1 MFNRLLKKINKV
13 KSLEFDKATKELEN
27 FVYNNSNFLYIL
39 GEIGAIP
46 ESIEHD
52 STEEKLFSKVSDI
65 VLSRA
70 FIEIG
75 LNSEVL
81 KQRGNSADVFA
92 ESKFYGYSLV
102 ADAKSFRMSRTAKNQ
117 KDFKINSL
125 NNWRGNSEY
134 AILCNPY
141 FQYPK
146 KTSQIYSQS
155 MNYNV
160 CLFSW
165 EHFIFLIKN
174 KIKENNK
181 INFECIWNF
190 GKYNSNKV
198 LVSNRKECF
207 LNNFNKYLCININK
221 NEDDFTYILR
231 NQKSKIKNRC
241 NNEILYLENEIK
253 LINNYSKE
261 EAIKELIKSKKL
273 KEKIKHINDF
283 IKGLNYD
290 R

>member
-1 MFNRLLKKINKV
+1 MFNILLKKINEV
-13 KSLEFDKATKELEN
+13 KSLKFDEATDKLEN
-27 FVYNNSNFLYIL
+27 FIYNNSNFLNIL
-39 GEIGAIP
+39 EEIGTIP

-75 LNSEVL
+75 LNSKVL
-81 KQRGNSADVFA
+81 KERGNSADVFA
-92 ESKFYGYSLV
+92 ESKFHGYSLV

-125 NNWRGNSEY
+125 SKWKGNCEY
-134 AILCNPY
+134 SILCSPY

-155 MNYNV
+155 MEVNV

-174 KIKENNK
+174 NIKENSQ
-181 INFECIWNF
+181 INFESIWNF

-198 LVSNRKECF
+198 LVANRKECF
-207 LNNFNKYLCININK
+207 LNNFNKYLTDNISKDKKEFLNVLK
-221 NEDDFTYILR
+221 
-231 NQKSKIKNRC
+231 NQKTKIEKRC
-241 NNEILYLENEIK
+241 NNEILYLKNEIS
-253 LINNYSKE
+253 LINNYSKK
-261 EAIKELIKSKKL
+261 EAIRELIKSKKL
-273 KEKIKHINDF
+273 EEKIKHISDF
-283 IKGLNYD
+283 VKGLNYD